1 MNDFTDK
8 TLSAWTKT
16 ECKNAIDSF
25 TLNNL
30 IVKPKKFQV
39 VLLSKGKSDLTNLQ
53 LKIDY
58 KVIKPISS
66 VELFGVTLYGKLN
79 ITFIS
84 ASLVGQLQIS

>member
-30 IVKPKKFQV
+30 IVKPKKF
-39 VLLSKGKSDLTNLQ
+39 
-53 LKIDY
+53 
-58 KVIKPISS
+58 
-66 VELFGVTLYGKLN
+66 
-79 ITFIS
+79 
-84 ASLVGQLQIS
+84 